1 MTSQAD
7 RPAGATV
14 TETVHG
20 LRRAFCGQV
29 HLPGDGDY
37 DAQRATRDEEFD
49 SQPALVAMASTPED
63 IRAAVVTAREHD
75 LPFAVQATGHG
86 TTARSPSRSPS
97 RAPRMRPRRL
107 GRMPPAARS

>member
-49 SQPALVAMASTPED
+49 
-63 IRAAVVTAREHD
+63 
-75 LPFAVQATGHG
+75 
-86 TTARSPSRSPS
+86 
-97 RAPRMRPRRL
+97 
-107 GRMPPAARS
+107 